1 MVNKKD
7 QTTTP
12 KLELDDLITLGEAAQ
27 ISGLS
32 PDHLR
37 RLAGRGDLW
46 AKKIGRDWVTTERA
60 VRDYMALNRRPG
72 PKKHG

>member
-1 MVNKKD
+1 MND
-7 QTTTP
+7 NNENP
-12 KLELDDLITLGEAAQ
+12 PNDYPGLDELITLREAAQ

-37 RLAGRGDLW
+37 RLAGSGDLW

-60 VRDYMALNRRPG
+60 VKAYLAQERKPG
-72 PKKHG
+72 PKKAS